1 MTRFVP
7 SQLTLAPLALATAL
21 ALSLTACGGDDKK
34 SGPAPSTPA
43 GTTPAPSVTSSTPSE
58 TPGEPVTRTAAELTK
73 ALLVLSDL
81 PTGFTLEKD
90 APDDNTKPFSSPSSR
105 CKTLVKYLN
114 AIKAPGSKA
123 SVSRSF
129 SGGQEGPYIDFGLDS
144 MGTAEKVADLQGT
157 YEDAADS
164 CSNLTLKAEG
174 EGSTSMKVEKITAPR
189 FGTGPFALR
198 LTGTSG
204 PKRGLEYTAATT
216 GVNDV
221 IVSVGVLAGQGE
233 LDAATEAAVT
243 KAQQV
248 LKTA

>member
-1 MTRFVP
+1 MTRFV
-7 SQLTLAPLALATAL
+7 SSPLALAAAL
-21 ALSLTACGGDDKK
+21 SLSLTACGGDDKE
-34 SGPAPSTPA
+34 SGSTPAPSTPA
-43 GTTPAPSVTSSTPSE
+43 PSVTTPAPSG

-81 PTGFTLEKD
+81 PTGFKQEKD
-90 APDDNTKPFSSPSSR
+90 EPDDNAKPFSSPSSR

-114 AIKAPGSKA
+114 ATKAPGSKA

-129 SGGQEGPYIDFGLDS
+129 SGSQEGPYIDFGLDS
-144 MGTAEKVADLQGT
+144 MGTADKVADLQGT
-157 YEDAADS
+157 YEDAVDS
-164 CSNLTLKAEG
+164 CSKVTLKTEG
-174 EGSTSMKVEKITAPR
+174 VGSTSMKVEKISAPQ
-189 FGTGPFALR
+189 FGTGPFAFR

-221 IVSVGVLAGQGE
+221 VVSVGVLAGQGE

-248 LKTA
+248 LKVA